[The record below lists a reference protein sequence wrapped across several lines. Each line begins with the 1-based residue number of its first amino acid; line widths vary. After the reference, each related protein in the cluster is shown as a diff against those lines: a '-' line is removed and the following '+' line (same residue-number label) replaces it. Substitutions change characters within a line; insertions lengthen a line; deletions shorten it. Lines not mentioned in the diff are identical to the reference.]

1 MLVTDLE
8 LSPSQ
13 DPRTKV
19 MARGNDAIA
28 WGAVEARVDFF
39 SHYPGSPVNLVEP
52 LLKKIN
58 REHNLGITFNDSLN
72 EHVATLAAA
81 GASYCGARS
90 MVVMKHVGL
99 NIAADPI
106 NYLGYTGVKGGM
118 VIVVGTDPGANSSTG
133 EEDPHWYVP
142 QVNFPLLEP
151 KNIQDIQKYTIQAFE
166 LSEKYEIPV
175 FLFIPGRIAHNSDI
189 IEVPAKPKNTNRDF
203 YFEKNP
209 ERYINVGQKAV
220 NNHRKLLEKIVKIG
234 RDEAYA
240 QDYFSVDSEIGLIT
254 RGVTFGHSYEGI
266 QRLGLDSKVHLLN
279 LEMVY
284 PLPTKKLMNFFKNKK
299 KIFII
304 EDQDGFL
311 ENQIKMHF
319 FNDLDCKL
327 FGKEFF
333 PAYGEISFEQVFQF
347 LITEFDLAEL
357 TIDLQQ
363 SLVGNTDEIQE
374 RLGTFCEGCPHRGS
388 FFAIDEVINGT
399 DIVIG
404 GDIGCSSLPP
414 QRADWLLC
422 MNAGIGI
429 SQGMSQILK
438 TQKVI
443 STGGEGS
450 FFHAGITS
458 LQSAV
463 INNINLLHIVFDNR
477 SIAMTGHQESPSADS
492 RFDYRKLLESIG
504 VDRIFE
510 LNAFDPIS
518 FQNRLKV
525 ELEQTGVRVLWVK
538 GDCALKP
545 DQQTIIKRKTKMLR
559 IENEKC
565 GECLLCYAKLG
576 CPAIQMIDVNSRD
589 LKIDLDRCMRCG
601 VCIEICP
608 NNSIEV
614 HFDPIKIL

>member
-1 MLVTDLE
+1 MQVFEEMNSLKLRKTL
-8 LSPSQ
+8 L
-13 DPRTKV
+13 
-19 MARGNDAIA
+19 ARGNEALA
-28 WGAVEARVDFF
+28 WAAAEAKVDFF

-52 LLKKIN
+52 ILKKIN
-58 REHNLGITFNDSLN
+58 QEHNLGITFNDSLN
-72 EHVATLAAA
+72 EHIATLAAA

-142 QVNFPLLEP
+142 QVGFPLFEP
-151 KNIQDIQKYTIQAFE
+151 KNIQDIQKYTLQAFE
-166 LSEKYEIPV
+166 VSEKYEIPV
-175 FLFIPGRIAHNSDI
+175 FLFIPGRIAYHSDLI
-189 IEVPAKPKNTNRDF
+189 DIPTRPTPSHKNF
-203 YFEKNP
+203 QFIKEP
-209 ERYINVGQKAV
+209 SRYVNVGQKAV
-220 NNHRKLLEKIVKIG
+220 TNHRKLLEKVELIARQESFLQK
-234 RDEAYA
+234 
-240 QDYFSVDSEIGLIT
+240 YFNDKSDIALVT
-254 RGVTFGHSYEGI
+254 RGVTFGHTYESI
-266 QRLGLDSKVHLLN
+266 IRLGLVSKVHLLN
-279 LEMVY
+279 LELVY
-284 PLPTKKLMNFFKNKK
+284 PLSSVEILKFFKGKR
-299 KIFII
+299 KIFVI

-311 ENQIKMHF
+311 ENQIKMKF
-319 FNDLDCKL
+319 FNDLECEI
-327 FGKEFF
+327 FGKENF
-333 PAYGEISFEQVFQF
+333 PAYGEISFQQVHDF
-347 LITEFDLAEL
+347 LAKYFEHPIAQTKMPSFEIRDDL
-357 TIDLQQ
+357 
-363 SLVGNTDEIQE
+363 QE
-374 RLGTFCEGCPHRGS
+374 RLGTFCEGCPHRGT
-388 FFAIDEVINGT
+388 FYAIDEVIKNT
-399 DIVIG
+399 NTVIG

-463 INNINLLHIVFDNR
+463 MNNIDLLHIVFDNR
-477 SIAMTGHQESPSADS
+477 SIAMTGHQASPSADN
-492 RFDYRKLLESIG
+492 RFDYKKLLESIG

-510 LNAFDPIS
+510 LNAFDPIG

-525 ELEQTGVRVLWVK
+525 ELETTGVRVLWVK
-538 GDCALKP
+538 GDCALLP
-545 DQQTIIKRKTKMLR
+545 DEATKIKRKTKM
-559 IENEKC
+559 IKINNDKC
-565 GECLLCYAKLG
+565 GSCSICYSKLG
-576 CPAIQMIDVNSRD
+576 CPAIQKQDLASRN

-608 NNSIEV
+608 NDSIEV
-614 HFDPIKIL
+614 RYETL